1 MSRTHCRRSHHAPN
15 PHRTC
20 RGLCSLAHRRAIRPL
35 VPEQALAVWELL
47 NELADRIWAR
57 YEIALVELIGADLEP
72 ERDPNQPDLF
82 DPDDSTP
89 F

>member
-1 MSRTHCRRSHHAPN
+1 MRQTP
-15 PHRTC
+15 T
-20 RGLCSLAHRRAIRPL
+20 GLAGAYAALSTLELPDHWS
-35 VPEQALAVWELL
+35 PEQALAVWELL

-82 DPDDSTP
+82 DPDDSIP